1 VWSNIAPATILTAFS
16 RLVDQ
21 MRASNPAMKI
31 LVAKII
37 PMGTSQCTPC
47 GQRVIDFNNAIPGW
61 ASGKTT
67 AQSPIT
73 VVDQWTGFNTT
84 TDTYDGV
91 HPNAT
96 GDQKISDRWFSPL
109 VSAINGVPTSP
120 TGGPTSS
127 PSVSPTPSA
136 STPNPIPPLRCRATY
151 AVLNQWQGA
160 FQGEV
165 TVTNIT
171 TATQMTSWSLSFNF
185 ANGQVITQM
194 WNASYTQTGA
204 TVLARNASYNGSLAP
219 GASTTFGFLANWSG
233 TNSVPTLS
241 CA

>member
-1 VWSNIAPATILTAFS
+1 
-16 RLVDQ
+16 

-47 GQRVIDFNNAIPGW
+47 GQRVVDFNNAIPAW

-67 AQSPIT
+67 SQSPIT
-73 VVDQWTGFNTT
+73 VVDQWTGFSTT
-84 TDTYDGV
+84 ADTYDGV
-91 HPNAT
+91 HPNAA

-109 VSAINGVPTSP
+109 VNAIGGVPTSP
-120 TGGPTSS
+120 TAGPTSS
-127 PSVSPTPSA
+127 PSVSPTPSLSPTPSA

-151 AVLNQWQGA
+151 RVANQWQGG
-160 FQGEV
+160 FQAEV

-171 TATQMTSWSLSFNF
+171 TATQMTSWSLSFTF
-185 ANGQVITQM
+185 ANGQTITQM
-194 WNASYTQTGA
+194 WSASYTQTGSS
-204 TVLARNASYNGSLAP
+204 VSVRNASYNGSLAP
-219 GASTTFGFLANWSG
+219 NASTTFGFLANWNG
-233 TNSVPTLS
+233 TNSVPALS